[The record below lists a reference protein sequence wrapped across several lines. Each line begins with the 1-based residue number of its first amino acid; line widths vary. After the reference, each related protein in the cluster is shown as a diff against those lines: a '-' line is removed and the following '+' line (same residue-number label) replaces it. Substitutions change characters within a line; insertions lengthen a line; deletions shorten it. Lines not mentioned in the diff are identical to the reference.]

1 MKKFD
6 IDIVQPGDI
15 LLTARKAATS
25 KGIRLASWGKVSH
38 AMICVQH
45 SSVIDSTS
53 NGVQSH
59 NLQRIFLGDWDGAF
73 VFRMRQGLSSTQ
85 LDAVIT
91 YARAEVGTRYSLAE
105 ATRSVAGVLK
115 PRSARQ
121 FCSRLVARSYAYAGI
136 GLVDDEDY
144 CTPDA
149 LLQSPLLKKVP
160 DAVVP
165 ALKGEVAAWRARPD
179 PTSAMSKAHNAILA
193 VARAFDPAIENL
205 EQVDQLVAERAE
217 CDLRL
222 SAILKKSGYL
232 DLWEHDVATNP
243 WHYDLAEMNRITDD
257 TRLADLRAYCI
268 LRIRE
273 EQSEGKRFVIN
284 LAGYETRH
292 RLTPRQYFALL
303 IDLYKMLVASH
314 HQRCAVALAWLEEHF
329 PEDAV
334 HLIDCSRG
342 TGAGAVPVGTV

>member
-6 IDIVQPGDI
+6 IDKVQPGDI

-53 NGVQSH
+53 NGVQSQ
-59 NLQRIFLGDWDGAF
+59 NLQRIFLGDRDGAF
-73 VFRMRQGLSSTQ
+73 VFRMRPGLDSAQ

-91 YARAEVGTRYSLAE
+91 YARAEIGTRYSLAE
-105 ATRSVAGVLK
+105 ATRSVAGVRK

-121 FCSRLVARSYAYAGI
+121 FCSRLVARSYAHAGI
-136 GLVDDEDY
+136 GLVGDEDY

-149 LLQSPLLKKVP
+149 LLESPLLEEVP

-165 ALKGEVAAWRARPD
+165 ASTAEVAAWCARPD

-193 VARAFDPAIENL
+193 AARAFDPAIENL
-205 EQVDQLVAERAE
+205 QQVDQLVAGRAE
-217 CDLRL
+217 CDPPL

-232 DLWEHDVATNP
+232 DLWKHDAAMNP
-243 WHYDLAEMNRITDD
+243 WHYDLTEMNRITNDI
-257 TRLADLRAYCI
+257 RLADLCAYCI
-268 LRIRE
+268 STIGE
-273 EQSEGKRFVIN
+273 EQSGGQRFVVN
-284 LAGYETRH
+284 LAGYETRQ
-292 RLTPRQYFALL
+292 RLTPRQYFALQ
-303 IDLYKMLVASH
+303 IDLYKILVANH
-314 HQRCAVALAWLEEHF
+314 HQRCAVALAWLEEYF
-329 PEDAV
+329 PDDAV
-334 HLIDCSRG
+334 RFLERS
-342 TGAGAVPVGTV
+342 